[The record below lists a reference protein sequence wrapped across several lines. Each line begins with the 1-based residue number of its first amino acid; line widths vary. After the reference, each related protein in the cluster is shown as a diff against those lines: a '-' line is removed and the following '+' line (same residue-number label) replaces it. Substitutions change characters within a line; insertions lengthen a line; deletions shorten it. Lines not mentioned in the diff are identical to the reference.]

1 MRDSAPNRPTLD
13 VVNAVGSSV
22 SLRLV
27 ADATFAPLARKFDVD
42 LIATPSI
49 GEHERLFFR
58 AQRAAGKPPRQSLT
72 FHLAHELAYAAY
84 ACPGLLKDQ
93 LRVLY
98 TGWELEQLTD
108 ELVLELAG
116 ADVLL
121 TFSEFTARTFRRYF
135 PSTPVI
141 TVPVCPPLYFEARD
155 DRRRFSLPP
164 DAVIFLCVFDPISG
178 MDRKN
183 PLDVLDAFQQAFPDR
198 DDVLLVFKVRNLD
211 AVVPQGDSAG
221 DEARRICEFRTRT
234 SADPRVHVIDEHL
247 NYNDI
252 LCLMASCDVFITL
265 ARAEGLGLP
274 ALEAMALG
282 LPTICTNYSG
292 FLDFATPESAC
303 LVPAPLVDIPTTA
316 SHYYR
321 PDAYSESPRW
331 SQPDVSAAADCMRRL
346 ADDPGLRTAL
356 GERAQA
362 RARQYRARAA
372 RASWVDDLAEAL
384 ASPDLHLRHD
394 EVHKHFVTYV
404 SPRAAAWASHFGRL
418 HRARFALRMRTRLGR
433 AKRFFSP
440 DH

>member
-108 ELVLELAG
+108 ELILELAG

-135 PSTPVI
+135 PNTPVI

-183 PLDVLDAFQQAFPDR
+183 PLDVLDASNRLSPTGTTSSWCSRSATWTRSSLRATVQVTKR
-198 DDVLLVFKVRNLD
+198 D
-211 AVVPQGDSAG
+211 A
-221 DEARRICEFRTRT
+221 
-234 SADPRVHVIDEHL
+234 
-247 NYNDI
+247 Y
-252 LCLMASCDVFITL
+252 ASSG
-265 ARAEGLGLP
+265 RA
-274 ALEAMALG
+274 
-282 LPTICTNYSG
+282 
-292 FLDFATPESAC
+292 
-303 LVPAPLVDIPTTA
+303 PAPI
-316 SHYYR
+316 
-321 PDAYSESPRW
+321 
-331 SQPDVSAAADCMRRL
+331 
-346 ADDPGLRTAL
+346 
-356 GERAQA
+356 
-362 RARQYRARAA
+362 
-372 RASWVDDLAEAL
+372 RAST
-384 ASPDLHLRHD
+384 SSMS
-394 EVHKHFVTYV
+394 T
-404 SPRAAAWASHFGRL
+404 
-418 HRARFALRMRTRLGR
+418 
-433 AKRFFSP
+433 
-440 DH
+440 